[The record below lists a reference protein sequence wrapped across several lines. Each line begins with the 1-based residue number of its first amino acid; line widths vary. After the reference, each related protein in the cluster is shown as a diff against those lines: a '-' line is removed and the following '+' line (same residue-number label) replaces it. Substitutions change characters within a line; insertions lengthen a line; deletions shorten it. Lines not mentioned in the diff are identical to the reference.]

1 MSTARYS
8 AHIGSFPSLSFPALS
23 LFLSPGE
30 RPETDVPAKASS
42 HILVAFPPG
51 TSFSPQGRRTES
63 SLHLRNERSRGGG
76 QSQA

>member
-8 AHIGSFPSLSFPALS
+8 AHTGSFPSLSFPALS

-30 RPETDVPAKASS
+30 RPETEVPAKASS

-51 TSFSPQGRRTES
+51 TSFSPQGRTES
-63 SLHLRNERSRGGG
+63 SLHLRNEQPRGGG